1 MGTQRWNI
9 EQLKTALEKREELKG
24 WILIHEHF
32 KRRERYLMQRQASLT
47 MDQDREVNGEN
58 LRVRVMVL
66 LPKDGRQGEASR
78 KLFMS
83 EPLTPQID
91 SAIEA
96 ALQTDYQEWSL
107 PEENTMTPPRNLPQ
121 LKTSDPKMAEN
132 LDGVMKELTA
142 RISNAALKPRNSKFN
157 SAELFLSLH
166 DLEVY
171 NSRGLTYRY
180 SQSRIYT
187 EAAFSFSKK
196 LSTGEMISDEYL
208 NTRWAI
214 ALEDFPIEGLF
225 EETAERAEQTLDV
238 HKPESGRYPVIV
250 DAEVL
255 GQLIS
260 AQASQISA
268 TNSYHGL
275 PFVKQG
281 DELFSGAKGDLV
293 SITLDPSLD
302 YGADTVAISE
312 QGLRQVPLKLVENNR
327 VVGTSADQQFG
338 EYLGMKP
345 TTVRGT
351 VVLSPG
357 SMTREK
363 MTQSAPRVLEILQFS
378 ALVVDPNR
386 GTFSSEIRLARLFD
400 NETKTVKFLKG
411 GSLSGSLRE
420 NMLEA
425 RFTQNCVKRA
435 NFSTLSNSGSG
446 YYGPEF
452 GLLND
457 VSVVG

>member
-1 MGTQRWNI
+1 MSTLRWNI

-32 KRRERYLMQRQASLT
+32 KRRERYLMHDHTTLT
-47 MDQDREVNGEN
+47 MDQDREVHGEN

-66 LPKDGRQGEASR
+66 LPKNGRQGEASR
-78 KLFMS
+78 KLFTS
-83 EPLTPQID
+83 EPLAPQID
-91 SAIEA
+91 AAIEA

-107 PEENTMTPPRNLPQ
+107 PEGLPKNLPQ
-121 LKTSDPKMAEN
+121 LKTADPKMAED
-132 LDGVMKELTA
+132 LEGVMKELTV
-142 RISNAALKPRNSKFN
+142 RISGAALKARKAKFN

-166 DLEVY
+166 DFEVY
-171 NSRGLTYRY
+171 NSRGMIYRY

-196 LSTGEMISDEYL
+196 LSSGEMVSDEFL
-208 NTRWAI
+208 NTRWAV
-214 ALEDFPIEGLF
+214 ALDDFPIEGLF

-238 HKPESGRYPVIV
+238 QKPESGRYPVIV

-255 GQLIS
+255 GQLIA
-260 AQASQISA
+260 AQASQLSA

-275 PFVKQG
+275 PFLKQG
-281 DELFSGAKGDLV
+281 DELFAGAKGDLV

-302 YGADTVAISE
+302 YGADTVAVSE
-312 QGLRQVPLKLVENNR
+312 QGLVQNPLKLVEQNR

-345 TTVRGT
+345 TTVRGA

-363 MTQSAPRVLEILQFS
+363 MTQAAPRVLEILQFS
-378 ALVVDPNR
+378 SLVVDPNR

-400 NETKTVKFLKG
+400 NENKSVKIIKG
-411 GSLSGSLRE
+411 GSLSGSLKE

-425 RFTQNCVKRA
+425 RFTQNCVMRA
-435 NFSTLSNSGSG
+435 NFSALSSGGSG
-446 YYGPEF
+446 YFGPEF
-452 GLLND
+452 GLLSN